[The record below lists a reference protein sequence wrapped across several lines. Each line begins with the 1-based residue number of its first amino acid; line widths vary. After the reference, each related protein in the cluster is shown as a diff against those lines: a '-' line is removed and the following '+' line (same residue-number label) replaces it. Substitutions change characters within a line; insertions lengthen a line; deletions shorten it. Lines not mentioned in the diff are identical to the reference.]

1 MCGIDRGGMSETQ
14 NTKMSLILKL
24 NEIMN
29 NASHGI
35 KYFINKERCHEDK
48 EYMINVIVSLLN
60 FNIKEL
66 NDIMK
71 EVKE

>member
-1 MCGIDRGGMSETQ
+1 MCDKK
-14 NTKMSLILKL
+14 NTKTSLILKL

-35 KYFINKERCHEDK
+35 KYFIKKERCHEDK
-48 EYMINVIVSLLN
+48 EDMIDIIVSLLN

-71 EVKE
+71 QVVE